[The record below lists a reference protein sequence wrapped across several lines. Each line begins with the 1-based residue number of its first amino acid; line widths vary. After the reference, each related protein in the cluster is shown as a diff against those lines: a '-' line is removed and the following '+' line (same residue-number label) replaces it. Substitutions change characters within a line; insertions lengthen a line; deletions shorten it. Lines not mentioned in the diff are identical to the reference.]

1 LVGGNGWTLARE
13 IQEIHPT
20 MRFVFM
26 SGLGEHIA
34 IGRGACSYPF
44 KVLTKPF
51 DLQRLSNA
59 VREAG
64 SMAGC

>member
-1 LVGGNGWTLARE
+1 
-13 IQEIHPT
+13 

-34 IGRGACSYPF
+34 IGQAASSHPF

-64 SMAGC
+64 CMDHRV